1 MSTNVIT
8 IRPDE
13 SVVSAAKVMSGHKM
27 SCIIVVDDTRVVG
40 ILTET
45 DILKRIAD
53 RDNDFYKRSVAEI
66 MSSPVKHVSP
76 ALSILGAAEISEE
89 RHIKRLPVVENER
102 LVGIVTQTDLVRTM
116 TSHGVWRDVAE
127 IMSRDVA
134 AVRKTATITEAAG
147 VMTSRNVSCVVALE
161 GGKAV
166 GILTERDLLGKV
178 VAWHGDPTRATM
190 EEVMSSPVATV
201 PSHSSV
207 FSTSRIMEAEG
218 IRRLVVTE
226 GNRLCGIV
234 AQTDIFRAAK
244 RRLQEAEDES
254 LKLLEQSENN
264 IYTSDLDGKTTYVNP
279 AFLRL
284 FEVSDPAEFI
294 GQPLLPERFWLA
306 PHHRTRVLGELRTGN
321 VEIEELSLKTSK
333 GKRIHVTLFSTSTR
347 NVRGEING
355 SQGILHDVTEK
366 NTGKT
371 ILRKKLLFVVAPQ
384 YCHPF
389 NSYASP
395 SPVVEE
401 GRVYLSFG
409 SPYNGCLDS
418 KTGEVI
424 WERTDFVCNHFR
436 GPGSSPF
443 IYKDLFIL
451 HLDGA
456 DRQYVVALDK
466 NTGKTVW
473 QTNRSVDFQDLDST
487 TGGPSR
493 LGDLRKAYST
503 PMIADFSGKPIL
515 ISLGSMALYGYK
527 PDSGKELW
535 RVEAIGSHSGTC
547 RPVIGHGLVFSAMG
561 MRGELFAVRPDGHG
575 LVTDTHVVW
584 QYKGAVP
591 KRPSLLL
598 VDDLLFMV
606 DNDGVGACVE
616 AKTGKEVWKAR
627 VGGNYSSSLIHADG
641 KIYCS
646 NETGKSTVIEAARQ
660 YKVLAVNKLDEGSM
674 ASPAVSGNALYLRT
688 KTHLYRIEDKSRPGP

>member
-1 MSTNVIT
+1 
-8 IRPDE
+8 
-13 SVVSAAKVMSGHKM
+13 
-27 SCIIVVDDTRVVG
+27 
-40 ILTET
+40 
-45 DILKRIAD
+45 LKRFATA
-53 RDNDFYKRSVAEI
+53 FCLGLVMASSVNGAEHWTNYRGPNNQGHTDAKNLPVRWSESENVVWKTAI
-66 MSSPVKHVSP
+66 PGKAWSSPVIWGDRIW
-76 ALSILGAAEISEE
+76 L
-89 RHIKRLPVVENER
+89 
-102 LVGIVTQTDLVRTM
+102 TDAPDSGSLLY
-116 TSHGVWRDVAE
+116 
-127 IMSRDVA
+127 
-134 AVRKTATITEAAG
+134 AVCI
-147 VMTSRNVSCVVALE
+147 
-161 GGKAV
+161 
-166 GILTERDLLGKV
+166 D
-178 VAWHGDPTRATM
+178 
-190 EEVMSSPVATV
+190 
-201 PSHSSV
+201 
-207 FSTSRIMEAEG
+207 
-218 IRRLVVTE
+218 
-226 GNRLCGIV
+226 
-234 AQTDIFRAAK
+234 
-244 RRLQEAEDES
+244 
-254 LKLLEQSENN
+254 
-264 IYTSDLDGKTTYVNP
+264 
-279 AFLRL
+279 
-284 FEVSDPAEFI
+284 
-294 GQPLLPERFWLA
+294 
-306 PHHRTRVLGELRTGN
+306 
-321 VEIEELSLKTSK
+321 
-333 GKRIHVTLFSTSTR
+333 
-347 NVRGEING
+347 
-355 SQGILHDVTEK
+355 K

-688 KTHLYRIEDKSRPGP
+688 KTHLYRIEYKSRPGP